1 MKEQHVSFHWKKKF
15 KGQKLDLD
23 GQNEVCEKNTFFTQK
38 MRYREN
44 FEKNPKKWRDFAI
57 FYKKSLT

>member
-1 MKEQHVSFHWKKKF
+1 MSAFTGKKIKF

-44 FEKNPKKWRDFAI
+44 FEKTPKNGEISPFFTKNH
-57 FYKKSLT
+57 